1 MTPTTRAQLGL
12 VPLPEDQA
20 RRIEQQGRELA
31 NGRYMRWP
39 EGIDLLEPAPLT
51 ELPDVADSDWG
62 AWDSAVAWWDG
73 KR

>member
-1 MTPTTRAQLGL
+1 LHL

-39 EGIDLLEPAPLT
+39 EGIDLLEPASPDD
-51 ELPDVADSDWG
+51 LPEVYDSDWS